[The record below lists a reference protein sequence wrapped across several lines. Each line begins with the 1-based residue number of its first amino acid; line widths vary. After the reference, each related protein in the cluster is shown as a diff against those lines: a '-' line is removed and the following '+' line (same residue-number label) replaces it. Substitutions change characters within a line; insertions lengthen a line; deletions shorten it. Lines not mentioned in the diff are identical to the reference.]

1 LVEKNNFNFFRITH
15 VALPDLIEIV
25 PLEEPVRAEITVPGS
40 KSITNRALILAALA
54 DGEVTLT
61 GALWSEDTQIMVE
74 CLQKLGFEIRVENDP
89 AEFCNRTIT
98 VKGLGGKIPNAGTID
113 KPLELFVG
121 NAGTAARFLSAF
133 VCLGDGV
140 YRLSGVARMHE
151 RPQAAL
157 FSALRELGYRVESEN
172 GNDKLP
178 VKIYGRDAVSAS
190 QNSGEKIRDGDTPS
204 VPKKFRVS
212 IEESSQFASAL
223 LLCAKIGNWKIEV
236 VGENAEES
244 PYVAMTVKLM
254 EAFPKNGGTLQ
265 IEPDASSGSYF
276 WASGQITPKSE
287 DFPELSELK
296 QKLELSLPEPFRL
309 GHVVHGGIRD
319 VEVLGWPKTGWQI
332 DEKFKSYMVWGPL
345 FHDFPTYLKQ
355 LLALVKRGGLC
366 DPKISGEIYAKFIQ
380 SSKGEVSRAVDL
392 GDSIMTAIA
401 IAPLERWMHGKEFI
415 KFTDLGRLRV
425 QETERVVALRTEL
438 TKCGAKVV
446 EEGDTLTVWPS
457 PLHGA
462 EIETYNDHRMAM
474 CFAILGLK
482 VPGIKI
488 KNPACVKK
496 TFPNFFQKLAA
507 PPPHGLGATIL
518 DAKSGRKLTQE
529 ELFAD

>member
-1 LVEKNNFNFFRITH
+1 M
-15 VALPDLIEIV
+15 ALPDLIEIV
-25 PLEEPVRAEITVPGS
+25 PLDKPMRAEITVPGS

-89 AEFCNRTIT
+89 EEFCNRTIT
-98 VKGLGGKIPNAGTID
+98 VKGLGGKIPRGGTTE

-140 YRLSGVARMHE
+140 YRLSGVSRMHE
-151 RPQAAL
+151 RPHAAL
-157 FSALRELGYRVESEN
+157 FQALRELGYCVESEN

-178 VKIYGRDAVSAS
+178 VIISHREAESTERKSDSVSSAS
-190 QNSGEKIRDGDTPS
+190 LWQ
-204 VPKKFRVS
+204 KKCKVS

-296 QKLELSLPEPFRL
+296 QKLELSLPEPF
-309 GHVVHGGIRD
+309 
-319 VEVLGWPKTGWQI
+319 
-332 DEKFKSYMVWGPL
+332 
-345 FHDFPTYLKQ
+345 
-355 LLALVKRGGLC
+355 
-366 DPKISGEIYAKFIQ
+366 
-380 SSKGEVSRAVDL
+380 
-392 GDSIMTAIA
+392 
-401 IAPLERWMHGKEFI
+401 
-415 KFTDLGRLRV
+415 
-425 QETERVVALRTEL
+425 
-438 TKCGAKVV
+438 
-446 EEGDTLTVWPS
+446 
-457 PLHGA
+457 
-462 EIETYNDHRMAM
+462 
-474 CFAILGLK
+474 
-482 VPGIKI
+482 
-488 KNPACVKK
+488 
-496 TFPNFFQKLAA
+496 
-507 PPPHGLGATIL
+507 
-518 DAKSGRKLTQE
+518 
-529 ELFAD
+529 